1 MRPWGRGEVGV
12 QESYRVG
19 EPLGESRALNTAF
32 CWIFF
37 ESPKALGRLSP
48 QGIQAPPLLAPLQHF
63 QPSFRLSIPSPS
75 SLHGSLGT
83 SQSRGQVKAEGPALS
98 RSNDGTSPGSVWSC
112 MSQIHLCPLRSRVLL
127 SGCFWLGVKWQG
139 EGHLCRPF
147 GVIVISR

>member
-1 MRPWGRGEVGV
+1 M

-19 EPLGESRALNTAF
+19 ELLGESRALNTAF

-37 ESPKALGRLSP
+37 ESPKAPGRLSP

-63 QPSFRLSIPSPS
+63 QPSFHLSIPSPS
-75 SLHGSLGT
+75 SLLGSLGT
-83 SQSRGQVKAEGPALS
+83 FQSRGQVKAEGPALS

-127 SGCFWLGVKWQG
+127 SGCFWLGVKWQR
-139 EGHLCRPF
+139 EGHLCRPL